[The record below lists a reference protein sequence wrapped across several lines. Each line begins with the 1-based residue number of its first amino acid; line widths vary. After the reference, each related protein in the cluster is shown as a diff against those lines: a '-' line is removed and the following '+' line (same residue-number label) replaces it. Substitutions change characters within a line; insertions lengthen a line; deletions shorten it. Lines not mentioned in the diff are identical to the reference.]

1 METVDSGRLFML
13 SPLRDLSYY
22 CGFVSDRYIVLTM
35 AADALNLALAQS
47 EVQLFKM
54 QVILHFEHG
63 HGNFLIIKDKW
74 TQKLWPSCQ
83 KSAFSI
89 EIG

>member
-1 METVDSGRLFML
+1 MTLVGYPCCHHLETFLTTRALFQIK
-13 SPLRDLSYY
+13 YT
-22 CGFVSDRYIVLTM
+22 ILTM
-35 AADALNLALAQS
+35 AADALTVALAQS

-74 TQKLWPSCQ
+74 TQKLWPSC
-83 KSAFSI
+83 
-89 EIG
+89 